1 MFSNHC
7 LAEFILEITSMVV
20 YKQIENNLIHS
31 TSFDAVRI
39 YREEH
44 MII

>member
-1 MFSNHC
+1 MLSNPC
-7 LAEFILEITSMVV
+7 FKEFILEVTSMVL

-31 TSFDAVRI
+31 TSFEAVRI
-39 YREEH
+39 YMEEH